1 MRPSEIKLCSTGD
14 RIRIGRMQDSEGS
27 RTSQESRDIL
37 WRILAIRGEMAL
49 VLSEQLLE
57 VMPFHF
63 KEGSPSWEYCSLRTW
78 LNTDFL
84 LSAFTPEERETI
96 VRTPLEENVRD
107 WIFLLSMEELEKYT
121 SREDVLCKNG
131 IYRKADAIAAPVPW
145 KTVKNEKSIGNY
157 WWLRSVGK
165 SDPRFGGFAVHIDS
179 SGNYGQSPVYIERWV
194 RPAMWVKLNYL
205 SAKRVISKESFTKTA
220 SASDLNRKNGQ
231 KKASQKPDR
240 YAPGFVDWFDPNL
253 NKRSL
258 LRSRMRPHEYFKD
271 ILQKEF
277 PNYSF
282 AENVRAEAIDPSA
295 DRRNPPVDFI
305 VMKQRR
311 PALAIFLFGSDKRP
325 DRNRKL
331 VEQLEQKG
339 IPSIWFYTS
348 LPNYEFY
355 VIDRIRT
362 ALEG

>member
-1 MRPSEIKLCSTGD
+1 
-14 RIRIGRMQDSEGS
+14 MQDSEGS

-145 KTVKNEKSIGNY
+145 KTVKNEKVSATT
-157 WWLRSVGK
+157 
-165 SDPRFGGFAVHIDS
+165 GGCA
-179 SGNYGQSPVYIERWV
+179 
-194 RPAMWVKLNYL
+194 L
-205 SAKRVISKESFTKTA
+205 SARTIRASEASPSISTAAAITA
-220 SASDLNRKNGQ
+220 SPPFTS
-231 KKASQKPDR
+231 
-240 YAPGFVDWFDPNL
+240 
-253 NKRSL
+253 
-258 LRSRMRPHEYFKD
+258 
-271 ILQKEF
+271 
-277 PNYSF
+277 
-282 AENVRAEAIDPSA
+282 SA
-295 DRRNPPVDFI
+295 
-305 VMKQRR
+305 
-311 PALAIFLFGSDKRP
+311 G
-325 DRNRKL
+325 
-331 VEQLEQKG
+331 
-339 IPSIWFYTS
+339 
-348 LPNYEFY
+348 
-355 VIDRIRT
+355 
-362 ALEG
+362 